1 MPTPVYF
8 DTSVVIEMLT
18 PRSKVKTRLRA
29 LLADLQER
37 NVRIYT
43 SIITVQELSVA
54 THRQGAIAKDTWGDV
69 RQFARV
75 CSITKEIAL
84 TAAKREAE
92 LKDIVE
98 ENEKKQD
105 PKKPLTES
113 QKLDRACENRRRKWD
128 CFHIATA
135 QVMNCTIMYSTDPD
149 LQKRPKQLGI
159 PNLKIIAPPEG
170 AKKVPPGTLITD
182 ETPTDFVAGSKLL
195 VEESKPKKDS
205 QSKSNPPQKRL

>member
-8 DTSVVIEMLT
+8 DTSVVIEMLA
-18 PRSKVKTRLRA
+18 PRSTLKTRLRA

-43 SIITVQELSVA
+43 SIITIQELSVA
-54 THRQGAIAKDTWGDV
+54 THRQGAIARDTWGDV
-69 RQFARV
+69 RKIARV

-98 ENEKKQD
+98 ENEKKKD
-105 PKKPLTES
+105 PDKPLTDSE
-113 QKLDRACENRRRKWD
+113 KLDRACENRRRKWD

-135 QVMNCTIMYSTDPD
+135 QVMH
-149 LQKRPKQLGI
+149 
-159 PNLKIIAPPEG
+159 
-170 AKKVPPGTLITD
+170 
-182 ETPTDFVAGSKLL
+182 
-195 VEESKPKKDS
+195 
-205 QSKSNPPQKRL
+205 

>member
-8 DTSVVIEMLT
+8 DTSVVIEMLA
-18 PRSKVKTRLRA
+18 PRSTLKTRLRA

-43 SIITVQELSVA
+43 SIITIQELSVA
-54 THRQGAIAKDTWGDV
+54 THRQGAIARDTWGDV
-69 RQFARV
+69 RKIARV

-98 ENEKKQD
+98 ENEKKKD
-105 PKKPLTES
+105 PDKPLTDSE
-113 QKLDRACENRRRKWD
+113 KLDRACENRRRKWD

-135 QVMNCTIMYSTDPD
+135 QVMHCTVMYSTDPD
-149 LQKRPKQLGI
+149 LQKRPKQLRI
-159 PNLKIIAPPEG
+159 PNLKIIAPPEI
-170 AKKVPPGTLITD
+170 AKTIPPGGTLITD
-182 ETPTDFVAGSKLL
+182 ETPTDFVPGSKVS
-195 VEESKPKKDS
+195 VEESKSKKGI
-205 QSKSNPPQKRL
+205 RT